1 MSAILKVTRSIDNDV
16 WKITFS
22 LDPLKLSESDKQLM
36 AKFGEPEINV
46 GGVIEGPL
54 IQDEDTTYTLPTKYI
69 KIRSGLP
76 YTHEFDSR
84 TTPFNT
90 HTQEKAEAFQ
100 ALFIS
105 RYTQALVELRAN
117 EDTFTGEYLINI

>member
-1 MSAILKVTRSIDNDV
+1 MSAILKVTRNIDNDI

-22 LDPLKLSESDKQLM
+22 IDPLKLSEADKQLM

-46 GGVIEGPL
+46 GGTIDGPT
-54 IQDEDTTYTLPTKYI
+54 IQGEETEYTLPAKYI

-76 YTHEFDSR
+76 YTREFDSK

-90 HTQEKAEAFQ
+90 HTQEKAEAYQ
-100 ALFIS
+100 AAFVS

-117 EDTFTGEYLINI
+117 EDTFSGEFLVNI

>member
-1 MSAILKVTRSIDNDV
+1 MSAILKITRSIDNDI

-22 LDPLKLSESDKQLM
+22 IDPLKLSEADKQLM

-46 GGVIEGPL
+46 GGIIGGPT
-54 IQDEDTTYTLPTKYI
+54 IQGEETEYTLPTKYI

-76 YTHEFDSR
+76 YTQEFDSR
-84 TTPFNT
+84 TAPFNT
-90 HTQEKAEAFQ
+90 HTQEKAEAYQ
-100 ALFIS
+100 TEIIS

-117 EDTFTGEYLINI
+117 EDNFSGEFLINI

>member
-1 MSAILKVTRSIDNDV
+1 MSAILKITRSIDNDI

-46 GGVIEGPL
+46 GGEIGGPVIQE
-54 IQDEDTTYTLPTKYI
+54 EDTTYTLPAKYI

-84 TTPFNT
+84 TAPFDT
-90 HTQEKAEAFQ
+90 HTQEKAEAYQ
-100 ALFIS
+100 AVFVS
-105 RYTQALVELRAN
+105 RYTQALIDLRAN
-117 EDTFTGEYLINI
+117 EDTFSGEYLINI